1 LKTTQLRP
9 KPAFLGFAE
18 AGAIRR
24 SSAGDCGLQQSSG
37 QVIDLAVPQ
46 PLLNQMIAALRAD
59 ELRLPVLPD
68 SVSDVLRLI

>member
-24 SSAGDCGLQQSSG
+24 SRAGDCGPQQSSG
-37 QVIDLAVPQ
+37 RVIDLAVPK

-59 ELRLPVLPD
+59 ELQLPALPD
-68 SVSDVLRLI
+68 SVSHVLRLL